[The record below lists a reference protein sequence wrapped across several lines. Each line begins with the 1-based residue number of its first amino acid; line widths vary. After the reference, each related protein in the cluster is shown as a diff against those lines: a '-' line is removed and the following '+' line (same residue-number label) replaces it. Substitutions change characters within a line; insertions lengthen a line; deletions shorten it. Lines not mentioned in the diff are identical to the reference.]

1 MSTDRSKIEATLRQL
16 QAELAASRNIDQEVK
31 QRLSAMQAEILKN
44 LHASDSTAAESPAA
58 DSDELESESSGESR
72 EDESSLRGPSSLAR
86 RVADAAMYF
95 EESHPSL
102 STTIG
107 NLAGIL
113 GQMGL

>member
-16 QAELAASRNIDQEVK
+16 QAELAELTDIDPQVK
-31 QRLSAMQAEILKN
+31 QRLAAMQAEILKS
-44 LHASDSTAAESPAA
+44 LQPSAPAA
-58 DSDELESESSGESR
+58 GKSEASEMVLV
-72 EDESSLRGPSSLAR
+72 EPPSLAR
-86 RVADAAMYF
+86 RLADAAMYF

-107 NLAGIL
+107 TLAGIL